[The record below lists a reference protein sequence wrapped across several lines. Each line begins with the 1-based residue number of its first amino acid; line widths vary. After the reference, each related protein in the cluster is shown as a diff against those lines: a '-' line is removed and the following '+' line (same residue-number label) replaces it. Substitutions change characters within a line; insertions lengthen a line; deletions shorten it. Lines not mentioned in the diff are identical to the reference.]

1 MMQVI
6 IGGLFATAIIR
17 LIVVASTVVSV
28 DRILMLRVV
37 GIAVIRIAVVVSSC
51 VVVISLGHSSHS
63 NNACR
68 KQSPHISLAFD

>member
-28 DRILMLRVV
+28 DRILMVRVV
-37 GIAVIRIAVVVSSC
+37 RIAVIRIAV